1 MAVPK
6 RRTTATRRD
15 KRRSH
20 LALKPTKPGLCA
32 HCKQPK
38 VAHRVCKNCG
48 YYAGVEVI
56 QPED

>member
-6 RRTTATRRD
+6 KRHTSARRD

-20 LALKPTKPGLCA
+20 LAIKPVQPVLCS

-38 VAHRVCKNCG
+38 AAHRVCGNCG
-48 YYAGVEVI
+48 YYAGMEV
-56 QPED
+56 QTPED

>member
-6 RRTTATRRD
+6 KRSTSTRRD

-20 LALKPTKPGLCA
+20 LALKPAKPVLCS

-38 VAHRVCKNCG
+38 AAHRVCGNCG
-48 YYAGVEVI
+48 HYAGMEV
-56 QPED
+56 QTPEE